1 MIWPEITRKSIHLSS
16 LVIPL
21 SVLFL
26 PRQVIIIILS
36 CLLVFSLA
44 VEWARFKWPWF
55 SQIFYRLVGKLL
67 RKHEFHHLTGA
78 TFIFISALVAMIFFE
93 DWIVMV
99 ALLFLNISDAFG
111 ALAGRT
117 WGRHFYMEGRSIE
130 GSLAFVISGLLII
143 LLVPNVDLRIAIPGL
158 VIACLMEIFV
168 DGKFDNLAIPIISG
182 FSMQLL
188 LILLY

>member
-1 MIWPEITRKSIHLSS
+1 
-16 LVIPL
+16 
-21 SVLFL
+21 
-26 PRQVIIIILS
+26 
-36 CLLVFSLA
+36 
-44 VEWARFKWPWF
+44 
-55 SQIFYRLVGKLL
+55 
-67 RKHEFHHLTGA
+67 
-78 TFIFISALVAMIFFE
+78 
-93 DWIVMV
+93 MV